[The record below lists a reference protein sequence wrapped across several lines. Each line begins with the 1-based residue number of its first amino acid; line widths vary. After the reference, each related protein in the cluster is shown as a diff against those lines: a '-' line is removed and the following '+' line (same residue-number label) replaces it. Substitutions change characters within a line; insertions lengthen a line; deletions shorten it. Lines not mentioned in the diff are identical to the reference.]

1 MKGSVSQTTHCPS
14 LSRGSDTVH
23 LGLVQSL
30 NLSEQLSQRQRLLID
45 LLKESDQVDTF
56 RGL

>member
-1 MKGSVSQTTHCPS
+1 MKGSVSQTTHRPS
-14 LSRGSDTVH
+14 LSRGSATVH